1 MKTATVAFF
10 TSVVF
15 SLFIGFVLV
24 WLTGGTLQ
32 ECFLLVLALIAVQVA
47 YDAKFGDE
55 PWRVHRDRIQK
66 VEP

>member
-15 SLFIGFVLV
+15 SLLLGFILV

-55 PWRVHRDRIQK
+55 LWGTYRDRIQK